1 MSPILT
7 YNRNVKL
14 RWLGLI
20 LGVFF
25 WLGCGRTGQTPE
37 EVKQG
42 VMDYLAARSDL
53 DLGAIQVDVT
63 SVQFRQNEADAT
75 VAFRPK
81 GGAAGSGMEMRYT
94 LEKKGGRWVVKGKGQ
109 APAGASPHGAQAE
122 GGRPPAP
129 TMPPD
134 HPPMGQ
140 AKPAEKA
147 PAREMPPDHPPL
159 GPVKPAGPA
168 K

>member
-1 MSPILT
+1 MT
-7 YNRNVKL
+7 L
-14 RWLGLI
+14 RWWGL
-20 LGVFF
+20 LWAVFLLF
-25 WLGCGRTGQTPE
+25 GCGRTAQTPDA
-37 EVKQG
+37 VKQG
-42 VMDYLAARSDL
+42 VMDYLTARSDL

-63 SVQFRQNEADAT
+63 SVQFRQDEADAT

-109 APAGASPHGAQAE
+109 APAGAAPHGARAE
-122 GGRPPAP
+122 GGKLPAP
-129 TMPPD
+129 MMPPE
-134 HPPMGQ
+134 HPAVGQ

-147 PAREMPPDHPPL
+147 PARAMPPDHPPL